1 MADARDLKSL
11 ILKGVC
17 GFESRRRHCSSGQVA
32 FLRSKYQRM
41 CKIGGP
47 LRLNIMSD
55 TSSSAL
61 AGKSRRRVIF
71 FMCFLLA
78 LLSAAAWFLVIPRM
92 VIVRGEIE
100 ATEVDLAIKVIGRLQ
115 DKKVRIGDRVRRGDQ
130 LLTLV
135 NPDLEAK
142 LVQAMA
148 ASNIAEVE
156 MQKLLIETR
165 AEDTAQ
171 QLNVWNRAKAISEQA
186 RRNFEREK
194 QGRAGGSVQPGQ
206 TLQSL
211 QRAYSSEQASVASK
225 AVAGN
230 RQEEKDAAIAR
241 AARARAVVLEL
252 QENVKELNVIAPIDG
267 EVVEINIDRG
277 ELAGP
282 GAVLVAI
289 VDLTDVWMTANL
301 REDLLVRF
309 RMGESFKGKVPAL
322 GNKQVEFNMISI
334 SPLEDSAT
342 SQAVKAGGDLDLRT
356 FKVRAVPAEPVEG
369 LRPGMSVLFEAP
381 R

>member
-1 MADARDLKSL
+1 
-11 ILKGVC
+11 
-17 GFESRRRHCSSGQVA
+17 
-32 FLRSKYQRM
+32 
-41 CKIGGP
+41 
-47 LRLNIMSD
+47 MSD
-55 TSSSAL
+55 TSSSAS
-61 AGKSRRRVIF
+61 AGKRRPRVIF
-71 FMCFLLA
+71 FVCFLLA
-78 LLSAAAWFLVIPRM
+78 LLPAAAWFLVIPRT
-92 VIVRGEIE
+92 VLVRGEIE
-100 ATEVDLAIKVIGRLQ
+100 AAQVDLAIKVIGRLQ
-115 DKKVRIGDRVRRGDQ
+115 DKKVRIGDRIRRGDQ
-130 LLTLV
+130 LLALV

-156 MQKLLIETR
+156 MQKLLIGTR

-171 QLNVWNRAKAISEQA
+171 QLNVWNRAKATSEQA

-194 QGRAGGSVQPGQ
+194 QRRGSVQPGQ
-206 TLQSL
+206 TLESL
-211 QRAYSSEQASVASK
+211 QRAYSSERASVAGK

-267 EVVEINIDRG
+267 EVVQINIDRG
-277 ELAGP
+277 ELASP

-289 VDLTDVWMTANL
+289 VDLTDIWMTANL

-322 GNKQVEFNMISI
+322 RNKEVEFNIISI

-342 SQAVKAGGDLDLRT
+342 SQAVKASGDLDLRT
-356 FKVRAVPAEPVEG
+356 FKVRAVPKEPVEG

>member
-1 MADARDLKSL
+1 MP
-11 ILKGVC
+11 
-17 GFESRRRHCSSGQVA
+17 
-32 FLRSKYQRM
+32 
-41 CKIGGP
+41 IGP
-47 LRLNIMSD
+47 QLNIMSD
-55 TSSSAL
+55 ASSSAS
-61 AGKSRRRVIF
+61 AGKSRPRVIF
-71 FMCFLLA
+71 FVCFLLA
-78 LLSAAAWFLVIPRM
+78 LLPAAAWFLVIPRT

-100 ATEVDLAIKVIGRLQ
+100 ATQIDLSIKVIGRLQ
-115 DKKVRIGDRVRRGDQ
+115 DKKVRIGDRIRRGDQ

-156 MQKLLIETR
+156 LQKLLIETR

-171 QLNVWNRAKAISEQA
+171 QLNAWNRAKAISEQA

-194 QGRAGGSVQPGQ
+194 QGRAGGSVQKEQ
-206 TLQSL
+206 TLESL
-211 QRAYSSEQASVASK
+211 QRAYSSEQGSVASK

-252 QENVKELNVIAPIDG
+252 QENVKELNLIAPIDG
-267 EVVEINIDRG
+267 EVVQINIDRG
-277 ELAGP
+277 ELASP
-282 GAVLVAI
+282 GAVLVTI
-289 VDLTDVWMTANL
+289 VDLTDIWMTANL

-309 RMGESFKGKVPAL
+309 RMGESFKGKVPAR
-322 GNKQVEFNMISI
+322 GNKEVKFNIISI

-342 SQAVKAGGDLDLRT
+342 SQAVKASGNLDLRT
-356 FKVRAVPAEPVEG
+356 FKVRAVPTEPVEG

>member
-1 MADARDLKSL
+1 
-11 ILKGVC
+11 
-17 GFESRRRHCSSGQVA
+17 
-32 FLRSKYQRM
+32 
-41 CKIGGP
+41 
-47 LRLNIMSD
+47 MSD
-55 TSSSAL
+55 ISSSAS
-61 AGKSRRRVIF
+61 AGKRRPRVIF
-71 FMCFLLA
+71 FVCFLLA
-78 LLSAAAWFLVIPRM
+78 LLPAAAWFLVIPRT
-92 VIVRGEIE
+92 VIVRGKIE
-100 ATEVDLAIKVIGRLQ
+100 AAQVDLAIKVIGRLQ
-115 DKKVRIGDRVRRGDQ
+115 DKKVRIGDRIRRGDQ
-130 LLTLV
+130 LMTLV

-148 ASNIAEVE
+148 ASNIAEME

-171 QLNVWNRAKAISEQA
+171 QRNVWNRAKATSEQA

-194 QGRAGGSVQPGQ
+194 QRRAGGSVQPGQ
-206 TLQSL
+206 TLESL
-211 QRAYSSEQASVASK
+211 QRAYGSERASVAGK

-230 RQEEKDAAIAR
+230 RQEKDAAIAR

-267 EVVEINIDRG
+267 EVVQINIDRG
-277 ELAGP
+277 ELASP

-289 VDLTDVWMTANL
+289 VDLTDIWMTANL

-309 RMGESFKGKVPAL
+309 RMGESLKGKVPAL
-322 GNKQVEFNMISI
+322 RNKEVEFNIISI

-342 SQAVKAGGDLDLRT
+342 SQAVKASGDLDLRT
-356 FKVRAVPAEPVEG
+356 FKVRAVPKEPVEG

>member
-1 MADARDLKSL
+1 
-11 ILKGVC
+11 
-17 GFESRRRHCSSGQVA
+17 
-32 FLRSKYQRM
+32 
-41 CKIGGP
+41 
-47 LRLNIMSD
+47 MSD
-55 TSSSAL
+55 APSSAS
-61 AGKSRRRVIF
+61 AGKSRPRVIF
-71 FMCFLLA
+71 FVCFLLA
-78 LLSAAAWFLVIPRM
+78 LLPAAAWFLVIPRT

-100 ATEVDLAIKVIGRLQ
+100 ATQVDLSIKVIGRLQ
-115 DKKVRIGDRVRRGDQ
+115 DKKVRIGDRIRRGDQ

-165 AEDTAQ
+165 TAQ

-194 QGRAGGSVQPGQ
+194 QGRAGGSVQKGQ
-206 TLQSL
+206 TLESL
-211 QRAYSSEQASVASK
+211 PRAYSSEQASVASK

-241 AARARAVVLEL
+241 AAHARAVVLEL
-252 QENVKELNVIAPIDG
+252 QENVKELNLIAPSDG
-267 EVVEINIDRG
+267 EVVQINIDRG
-277 ELAGP
+277 ELASP
-282 GAVLVAI
+282 GAVLVTI
-289 VDLTDVWMTANL
+289 VDLTDIWMTANL

-322 GNKQVEFNMISI
+322 GNKEVEFNIISI

-342 SQAVKAGGDLDLRT
+342 SQAVKASGNLNLRT
-356 FKVRAVPAEPVEG
+356 FKVRAVPTEPVEG

>member
-1 MADARDLKSL
+1 MP
-11 ILKGVC
+11 
-17 GFESRRRHCSSGQVA
+17 
-32 FLRSKYQRM
+32 
-41 CKIGGP
+41 IGP
-47 LRLNIMSD
+47 RLNIMSD
-55 TSSSAL
+55 APSSAS
-61 AGKSRRRVIF
+61 AGKSRPRVIF
-71 FMCFLLA
+71 FVCFLLA
-78 LLSAAAWFLVIPRM
+78 LLPAAAWFLVIPRT

-100 ATEVDLAIKVIGRLQ
+100 ATQVDLSIKVIGRLQ
-115 DKKVRIGDRVRRGDQ
+115 DKKVRIGDRIRRGDQ

-165 AEDTAQ
+165 TAQ

-194 QGRAGGSVQPGQ
+194 QGRAGGSVQKGQ
-206 TLQSL
+206 TLESL
-211 QRAYSSEQASVASK
+211 PRAYSSEQASVASK

-241 AARARAVVLEL
+241 AAHARAVVLEL
-252 QENVKELNVIAPIDG
+252 QENVKELNLIAPSDG
-267 EVVEINIDRG
+267 EVVQINIDRG
-277 ELAGP
+277 ELASP
-282 GAVLVAI
+282 GAVLVTI
-289 VDLTDVWMTANL
+289 VDLTDIWMTANL

-322 GNKQVEFNMISI
+322 GNKEVEFNIISI

-342 SQAVKAGGDLDLRT
+342 SQAVKASGNLNLRT
-356 FKVRAVPAEPVEG
+356 FKVRAVPTEPVEG